1 METGFRSGVPLTRLG
16 ISLHWLFLHS
26 ATPFKL
32 PMYPFLILNRW
43 PRPTSAE
50 KSSGMNT
57 LKFCA
62 YLPLTSASAASSPV
76 LPSLILLPGGLC
88 LMGHSPHSWTC
99 VLRFIFKIISS
110 VIFLKKKKKKNVLK
124 SLPFLQK
131 SLPSA
136 IQSCSFVERTLQ
148 PPPQELLKMWPSD
161 FLTPYP
167 LLFLP
172 PKLEQASRA
181 QSRTCVTLRLS
192 SIDFTT
198 GPSLFSSKL
207 HNLLHYFVCK
217 KKKLYMY
224 VIIWSIFISPNH
236 IAYSGEIEIVSLC

>member
-1 METGFRSGVPLTRLG
+1 M
-16 ISLHWLFLHS
+16 
-26 ATPFKL
+26 
-32 PMYPFLILNRW
+32 
-43 PRPTSAE
+43 
-50 KSSGMNT
+50 
-57 LKFCA
+57 
-62 YLPLTSASAASSPV
+62 
-76 LPSLILLPGGLC
+76 
-88 LMGHSPHSWTC
+88 C
-99 VLRFIFKIISS
+99 VLHFIFKIISS
-110 VIFLKKKKKKNVLK
+110 VIFLKKKKKNVLK
-124 SLPFLQK
+124 SLPFLEK
-131 SLPSA
+131 SLPST

-172 PKLEQASRA
+172 PKLEQASRT

-217 KKKLYMY
+217 KKKKKVHVCNYLINLHLPQSHCILRGDRNR
-224 VIIWSIFISPNH
+224 VF
-236 IAYSGEIEIVSLC
+236 VLKR

>member
-1 METGFRSGVPLTRLG
+1 METGFRSGVPLTHLG

-110 VIFLKKKKKKNVLK
+110 VIFLKKKKKECAQVSPIFAKISSLSYPVL
-124 SLPFLQK
+124 
-131 SLPSA
+131 
-136 IQSCSFVERTLQ
+136 
-148 PPPQELLKMWPSD
+148 LLCREDSPAP
-161 FLTPYP
+161 TPGAP
-167 LLFLP
+167 
-172 PKLEQASRA
+172 
-181 QSRTCVTLRLS
+181 
-192 SIDFTT
+192 
-198 GPSLFSSKL
+198 
-207 HNLLHYFVCK
+207 
-217 KKKLYMY
+217 
-224 VIIWSIFISPNH
+224 
-236 IAYSGEIEIVSLC
+236 

>member
-1 METGFRSGVPLTRLG
+1 MASPHIRRKIIRYEHSQILCLPPTYKCVCSLFPRPPIPHPASGG
-16 ISLHWLFLHS
+16 SLPHGTL
-26 ATPFKL
+26 TPF
-32 PMYPFLILNRW
+32 
-43 PRPTSAE
+43 
-50 KSSGMNT
+50 MN
-57 LKFCA
+57 
-62 YLPLTSASAASSPV
+62 V
-76 LPSLILLPGGLC
+76 
-88 LMGHSPHSWTC
+88 C
-99 VLRFIFKIISS
+99 VAFYFQNHLFSH
-110 VIFLKKKKKKNVLK
+110 FLKKKKKKNVLK